1 MEKKAFLINVNSPL
15 DSEYIQK
22 LSFKAG
28 YGWHGDEQKVLYP
41 ETKQLVF
48 RGGKYLTRNSG
59 DRLNT
64 AREAR
69 VDIYFSFPK
78 DAISIFKTFNTLEY
92 KVGDY
97 VVLRY
102 NEIERWGKTAEEVRF
117 SKSTQQIRALPV
129 NERAVLFEGIECSF
143 LRNDIARHA
152 TEKEIKAYKEGDDIY
167 IGEHKVRYT
176 DNGHIKVGCE
186 TFSNATITSLRFLI
200 KSTKRLG
207 CYYGINEIG
216 ISFTPKGNNPGEY
229 YFITEKILNKILK
242 KAGIK

>member
-1 MEKKAFLINVNSPL
+1 MKKENFSILVSNPL

-22 LSFKAG
+22 TAFKAG
-28 YGWHGDEQKVLYP
+28 YKWAGGNPEGLGNLHEKEFIFYP
-41 ETKQLVF
+41 NVKTMNYNDVNF
-48 RGGKYLTRNSG
+48 PWRFNY
-59 DRLNT
+59 
-64 AREAR
+64 
-69 VDIYFSFPK
+69 SFPK
-78 DAISIFKTFNTLEY
+78 DAVKIHEIFNTLEY
-92 KVGDY
+92 KEGDY
-97 VVLRY
+97 VVLMGERP
-102 NEIERWGKTAEEVRF
+102 ERWNDCGEMDKYLGSIQCLRLDAKESVYFKAEDTKEW
-117 SKSTQQIRALPV
+117 
-129 NERAVLFEGIECSF
+129 SF
-143 LRNDIARHA
+143 NIHCIARHA